1 MYEPLDVSIIL
12 LQAAAFLMLLKI
24 EPPAGAV
31 LGLRERGRYVLCL
44 ALGEAGVHL
53 AEHCLGSRLVHDR
66 KGGDPDETEVD
77 PDP

>member
-12 LQAAAFLMLLKI
+12 LQAAVFLMLLKI
-24 EPPAGAV
+24 EPPAVAV

-44 ALGEAGVHL
+44 VLGEAGVHL
-53 AEHCLGSRLVHDR
+53 AERCLGSRLGPGW